1 MEIFVYGNCI
11 GKNSMSM
18 KIVEKMFIRIALDN

>member
-11 GKNSMSM
+11 DKNSMSM
-18 KIVEKMFIRIALDN
+18 KIVEKMFIRIALEN